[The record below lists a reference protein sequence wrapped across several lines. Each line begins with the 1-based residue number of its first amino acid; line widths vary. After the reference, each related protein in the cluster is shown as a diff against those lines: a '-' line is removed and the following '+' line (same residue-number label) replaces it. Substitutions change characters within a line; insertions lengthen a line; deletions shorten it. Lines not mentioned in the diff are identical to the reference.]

1 MKDAGSTSKD
11 LMSPYELAISSYFT
25 PTGPNAHL
33 IHLLAQVSP
42 STDEA
47 LMIMTMSNDDH
58 YTT

>member
-1 MKDAGSTSKD
+1 
-11 LMSPYELAISSYFT
+11 MSPYELEISSYFT
-25 PTGPNAHL
+25 PTGLNAHL